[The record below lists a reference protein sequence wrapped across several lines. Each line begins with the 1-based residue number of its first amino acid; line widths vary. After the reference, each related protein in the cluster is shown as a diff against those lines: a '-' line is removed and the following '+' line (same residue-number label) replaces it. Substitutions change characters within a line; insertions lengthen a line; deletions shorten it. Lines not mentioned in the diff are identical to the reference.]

1 MQESPD
7 MPAVPRTSA
16 VRRWGRWALVLGA
29 VGVLLFQGMLA
40 TNNLLGL
47 ANVNNV
53 PIATAVLPTVPPS
66 TKPITAAEYANAII
80 AGMSLPDKIAQML
93 VIDLDGPQLSP
104 SQQQMISQQ
113 HVGGALAFGP
123 EFVTGQQVRQLTHD
137 LQKYAYRPLFTA
149 VDEEGGPA
157 VPRLE
162 GIVGTRPGED
172 QIGAMNDVTFAQ
184 QAGAQASQDMVQYGF
199 NLNLAPVVDIQEP
212 TIYNPGLAGRL
223 YSSDP
228 AIIARM
234 ANAYLQGLQQSHQVI
249 GTLKHFPGLGASP
262 VNPDTGLAIVNKTKA
277 ELDAHE
283 FVPYRNLIAAGNV
296 QAIMVTHI
304 LLTQIDPTYP
314 ATLSK
319 PVITGLLRDD
329 LGYQGLIITDDLRT
343 LRNSPY
349 PNIAQDA
356 VLSIQAGSDLLMGP
370 LVPDDVTNIINA
382 VTQAI
387 DSGQLTEARINE
399 SVQRIFVAKITMGL
413 IPLPKS
419 LSTVTPTPSPSPTG
433 TSTTTPIA
441 HKDD

>member
-1 MQESPD
+1 MQEPTNI
-7 MPAVPRTSA
+7 PTVPRASA
-16 VRRWGRWALVLGA
+16 ATRWGRWVLVLGA
-29 VGVLLFQGMLA
+29 VGVLVFQGMLA

-47 ANVNNV
+47 ANLVNV
-53 PIATAVLPTVPPS
+53 PIATAVLPTLPPS
-66 TKPITAAEYANAII
+66 TKPITAAAYADAII

-93 VIDLDGPQLSP
+93 IMDLDGPQLSP
-104 SQQQMISQQ
+104 TQQQMVSQQ
-113 HVGGALAFGP
+113 HIGGALAFGP
-123 EFVTGQQVRQLTHD
+123 EFVNAQQVQQLTSD

-149 VDEEGGPA
+149 LDEEGGQQ

-162 GIVGTRPGED
+162 TIVGTRPGED
-172 QIGAMNDVTFAQ
+172 TIGAMNDTAFAQ
-184 QAGAQASQDMVQYGF
+184 QAGTQASQDMKQYGF

-228 AIIARM
+228 TIIARM

-262 VNPDTGLAIVNKTKA
+262 VNPDTGLASVNKTKA

-283 FVPYRNLIAAGNV
+283 FVPYRKLIAAGNV

-304 LLTQIDPTYP
+304 LLTKIDSTYP

-319 PVITGLLRDD
+319 LVITGLLRDD

-349 PNIAQDA
+349 SDLAQDA
-356 VLSIQAGSDLLMGP
+356 VLSIEAGSDLLMGP
-370 LVPDDVTNIINA
+370 LVPDDVTNIITA
-382 VTQAI
+382 VTDAI
-387 DSGQLTEARINE
+387 TNGQLTQARINE
-399 SVQRIFVAKITMGL
+399 SVQRIFIAKINMGL
-413 IPLPKS
+413 IPLPQN
-419 LSTVTPTPSPSPTG
+419 LPTSTPSPSPSPTG
-433 TSTTTPIA
+433 TVTPIA
-441 HKDD
+441 HKEG